1 RMILMAANTLSRSK
15 RPVAV
20 TLAVTQRS
28 SARYRHWPFRCCSSP
43 VTVLAARLLPAP
55 LAVQV
60 HPNADAQST
69 NDVATAVI
77 ARRSAI
83 MEQPAVRSNSS
94 GLGHAVGI
102 RS

>member
-1 RMILMAANTLSRSK
+1 MILMAANTLSRSK

-55 LAVQV
+55 LAVLAGAPLPV
-60 HPNADAQST
+60 DRDELFT
-69 NDVATAVI
+69 DY
-77 ARRSAI
+77 RRPLKTFKSSF
-83 MEQPAVRSNSS
+83 VRASI
-94 GLGHAVGI
+94 GLYFFKESFA
-102 RS
+102 